1 MAKSSREDKFLQ
13 FRKQFPFF
21 IFEKQEYALT
31 SIGLDIR
38 FTFNLAD
45 QYKFYPT
52 LFIPW
57 KSCFQP
63 NKEIAGRLNDIVF
76 NIGMIEMISYW
87 KAACAPL
94 LVIRPFS
101 LQSEQVAWWKKLYFH
116 GLGEFFY
123 LNSIPVT
130 EDNFMRVEVASTFGN
145 ASYLGTHLSASQ
157 QHADDAVI
165 IPVGGGKDSAV
176 TLELL
181 GSIPGSIPLIMNPR
195 RASLE
200 TLVAKGFAPDYFIE
214 IHRTIDPLLI
224 QLNEQGF
231 LNGHTPFSALL
242 AFVTVLAAIVS
253 GRRHIALSNE
263 SSANEATIEGTDIN
277 HQYSKS
283 FQFESDFR
291 DYVKRWISEDINYF
305 SFLRP
310 LNELQIA
317 SLFSQFLKYH
327 PVFKSCN
334 AGSKTDS
341 WCGQCAKCLFTF
353 IMLSPFLK
361 EDDLMRIFGKNL
373 LADASLKPFFDQLT
387 GMADE
392 KPFDCVGTIKE
403 VNMALCETIRQRG
416 ESELP
421 YLLDCYRN
429 SQKYPEYNQVNFT
442 NELFNISAEHHL
454 LPEFLKIVKDCFI
467 NVNR

>member
-1 MAKSSREDKFLQ
+1 MTKSSRQDKFLQ
-13 FRKQFPFF
+13 LRKQFPFF

-31 SIGLDIR
+31 SIGLEIC

-63 NKEIAGRLNDIVF
+63 EKDIAGRLSNIVF
-76 NIGMIEMISYW
+76 NIGMIELISYW
-87 KAACAPL
+87 KAGCAPL
-94 LVIRPFS
+94 LIIRPFS
-101 LQSEQVAWWKKLYFH
+101 LQPEQVAWWKKLYFH

-123 LNSIPVT
+123 LNSISVT
-130 EDNFMRVEVASTFGN
+130 KDNFMQINVIPGVAETHGG
-145 ASYLGTHLSASQ
+145 ASL
-157 QHADDAVI
+157 QHPDDAVI
-165 IPVGGGKDSAV
+165 IPVGGGKDSVV

-181 GSIPGSIPLIMNPR
+181 GSMPGSIPLIMNPR
-195 RASLE
+195 GASLE
-200 TLVAKGFAPDYFIE
+200 TIVTKGFAPDHFIE
-214 IHRTIDPLLI
+214 IQRTIDPLLL
-224 QLNEQGF
+224 QLNAEDF

-263 SSANEATIEGTDIN
+263 SSANEATIEGTEIN

-291 DYVKRWISEDINYF
+291 DYVKRWVSEDVNYF

-317 SLFSQFLKYH
+317 SLFSQFPKYH

-361 EDDLMRIFGKNL
+361 EDDLIRIFGKNL
-373 LADASLKPFFDQLT
+373 LADASLKFFFDQLT
-387 GMADE
+387 GEADE
-392 KPFDCVGTIKE
+392 KPFDCVGTISE
-403 VNMALCETIRQRG
+403 VNMALCETIRQRE

-421 YLLDCYRN
+421 YLLYCYRN
-429 SQKYPEYNQVNFT
+429 SQKYSEYNQIDFANK
-442 NELFNISAEHHL
+442 LFHFSAEHHL